1 MKIEPKILNNVCI
14 TTHPQGIVADVKR
27 QIDYVRAQKP
37 FPQLSAS
44 ANQENAN
51 NVLVIGS
58 SAGFGLASRI
68 TLAFGAQA
76 TTVGVAYEKGPSAK
90 RPGTPG
96 YYCNAVFEAAAQKA
110 GLKSHTINGDA
121 FSTEI
126 KQETLAAIRRL
137 CPEGLNMVVYSLASP
152 MRTDPVTAETYRSV
166 LKPIGRDFTSQTVD
180 FMSGKVNPIQVG
192 AASEDEQLATIKVMG
207 GEDWALWLDAL
218 QNAGLLAQ
226 GARAVAY
233 SYIGPELTY
242 PIYWHG
248 TIGKAKA
255 DLEKTAAKLNQ
266 DLIKIGGGAYIS
278 VNKALVTRASSVIPV
293 VPLYVALLYK
303 VMKKKGL
310 HEECIEQMVRLF
322 SPNFCGLYGPDKP
335 KLDEAGRIRI
345 DDWEMRE
352 DVQSEVAKL
361 WGEVNS
367 ENLLQISDI
376 EGFRSSYLCI
386 HGFGLEGINY
396 ENEIDPLEMP
406 DMSQI

>member
-44 ANQENAN
+44 ATEENVN

-76 TTVGVAYEKGPSAK
+76 TTIGVAYEKGPSAK

-96 YYCNAVFEAAAQKA
+96 YYCNAAFEAAAQKA

-121 FSTEI
+121 FSNEI
-126 KQETLAAIRRL
+126 KEETLAAIRRL
-137 CPEGLNMVVYSLASP
+137 CPEGVNMVVYSLASP
-152 MRTDPVTAETYRSV
+152 LRTDPATAETYRSV
-166 LKPIGRDFTSQTVD
+166 LKPIGQDFASQTVD

-192 AASEDEQLATIKVMG
+192 AASEAEQLATVKVMG

-218 QNAGLLAQ
+218 QDAGLLAQ
-226 GARAVAY
+226 GVRTVAY

-248 TIGKAKA
+248 TIGKAKEN
-255 DLEKTAAKLNQ
+255 LEKTAAKLNQ
-266 DLIKIGGGAYIS
+266 SLGKIGGGAYIS

-322 SPNFCGLYGPDKP
+322 SPEF
-335 KLDEAGRIRI
+335 
-345 DDWEMRE
+345 
-352 DVQSEVAKL
+352 L
-361 WGEVNS
+361 W
-367 ENLLQISDI
+367 
-376 EGFRSSYLCI
+376 
-386 HGFGLEGINY
+386 
-396 ENEIDPLEMP
+396 PLWAC
-406 DMSQI
+406 

>member
-1 MKIEPKILNNVCI
+1 
-14 TTHPQGIVADVKR
+14 
-27 QIDYVRAQKP
+27 
-37 FPQLSAS
+37 
-44 ANQENAN
+44 
-51 NVLVIGS
+51 
-58 SAGFGLASRI
+58 
-68 TLAFGAQA
+68 
-76 TTVGVAYEKGPSAK
+76 
-90 RPGTPG
+90 
-96 YYCNAVFEAAAQKA
+96 
-110 GLKSHTINGDA
+110 
-121 FSTEI
+121 
-126 KQETLAAIRRL
+126 
-137 CPEGLNMVVYSLASP
+137 MVVYSLASP

-226 GARAVAY
+226 GARTVAY

-376 EGFRSSYLCI
+376 EGFRSSYCASTALVLKGSTTKTKSTRSKCLI
-386 HGFGLEGINY
+386 CRK
-396 ENEIDPLEMP
+396 
-406 DMSQI
+406 SR

>member
-192 AASEDEQLATIKVMG
+192 AASEAEQLATIKVMG

-226 GARAVAY
+226 GARTVAY

-376 EGFRSSYLCI
+376 EGFRSSYLRI